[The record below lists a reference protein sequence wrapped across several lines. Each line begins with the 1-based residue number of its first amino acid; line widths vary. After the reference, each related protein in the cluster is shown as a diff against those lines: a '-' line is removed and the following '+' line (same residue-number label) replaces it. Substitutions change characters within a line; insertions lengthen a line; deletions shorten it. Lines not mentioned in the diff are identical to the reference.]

1 MGVGGSPE
9 GPSHLG
15 TQKGMSSSHIG
26 TAPPGGHGLFA
37 AALQCMYAHNSLLT
51 MHYIHSLF
59 TLHSL
64 IIHTTFTHFIIAVLS
79 IPI

>member
-26 TAPPGGHGLFA
+26 TDPPGGNPMQFNRGRGKPKNACSDRGRGIFMMKNTHDLA
-37 AALQCMYAHNSLLT
+37 ARLG
-51 MHYIHSLF
+51 
-59 TLHSL
+59 SL
-64 IIHTTFTHFIIAVLS
+64 IVV
-79 IPI
+79 